1 MKLPRARSRAS
12 DDANLPAG
20 DAPRDREVIALVGL
34 AHGTSHFFHLM
45 LPPLFPWLM
54 PDFSLGFTDV
64 GLLTTT
70 FFVISGIGQALA
82 GFIVDRV
89 GGWRVLCFGVGM
101 LALSG
106 VVLGLANSYSW
117 LLLSATF
124 AGLGNSIFHPA
135 DFTLLNQRVSQPRLG
150 HAFSIHGVSGNVGW
164 AVAPLF
170 MAGVASAFGW
180 HVAGFG
186 AAAFGA
192 AVFTMLCVR
201 RRALADAG
209 NLIAL
214 RRATDEARDRPGEF
228 AFLASGPVW
237 LSFAFFFLTTMAFGI
252 LQNYAPA
259 ILSHVYGVSLIV
271 AGGGLTAYLVGSGTG
286 MLMAGFM
293 RDRADRMVA
302 PSLGFAAVM
311 AAVLAWGKMPS
322 AALWPL
328 MVGIG
333 FGVGFAGPGRDLLV
347 RRAATSRFGRR
358 SFGRIYGFVYSGL
371 DTGQALSPLVF
382 GPMLDA
388 GHFRRPLI
396 AIALFQAAALL
407 TALRVSSTV
416 GRNRTD
422 EPPPPPQPAEG
433 GLDREIEYA
442 LDTDGMPRR
451 SA

>member
-1 MKLPRARSRAS
+1 MNMPARRGAS
-12 DDANLPAG
+12 GDDKPAAAG
-20 DAPRDREVIALVGL
+20 AHGDREVIALVGL

-45 LPPLFPWLM
+45 LPTLFPWLM
-54 PDFSLGFTDV
+54 RDFSLSYTDV

-82 GFIVDRV
+82 GFVVDRV

-106 VVLGLANSYSW
+106 VVLGVATSYLW
-117 LLLSATF
+117 LMMSATL

-135 DFTLLNQRVSQPRLG
+135 DFTLLNRRVSQPRLG

-164 AVAPLF
+164 AAAPIF
-170 MAGVASAFGW
+170 MAGLTSAFGW
-180 HVAGFG
+180 HIAGFG
-186 AAAFGA
+186 AAAIGT
-192 AVFTMLCVR
+192 AVFTTLWLR
-201 RRALADAG
+201 RRTLVDVEG
-209 NLIAL
+209 VIVSHPV
-214 RRATDEARDRPGEF
+214 TDHRQPSGHF
-228 AFLASGPVW
+228 AFLASGAVW

-252 LQNYAPA
+252 LQNFAPA

-271 AGGGLTAYLVGSGTG
+271 ASSGLTSYLVGSGVG
-286 MLMAGFM
+286 MLAAGFL

-311 AAVLAWGKMPS
+311 AAVLASGGMPA

-328 MVGIG
+328 MVGLG

-347 RRAATSRFGRR
+347 RRAATSRFGRS

-382 GPMLDA
+382 GPILDA
-388 GHFRRPLI
+388 GRFRQPLI
-396 AIALFQAAALL
+396 AIAILQAAALL
-407 TALRVSSTV
+407 TALRVSSRV
-416 GRNRTD
+416 RPV
-422 EPPPPPQPAEG
+422 ESPAIGPAGSRHEAG
-433 GLDREIEYA
+433 PA
-442 LDTDGMPRR
+442 QAP
-451 SA
+451 